1 MNRAIFLDRDGV
13 LIHNRAKYIRTWD
26 DVKIYPFTFQAIS
39 ALAKLQYKIIV
50 LTNQSAI
57 GRGLVNT
64 RTIHEINQQ
73 LENKIQA
80 NGGRIDRFYLCP
92 HAPQDR
98 CECRKPRPGLVF
110 QAQNDFDIDL
120 ENSWLIGDA
129 YTDILAGVNSGIKN
143 LILVQTGR
151 GKKQLKNFW
160 KELDSINYLWTKNL
174 WEAIKLIKKSLP

>member
-39 ALAKLQYKIIV
+39 VLAKLQYKIIV

-151 GKKQLKNFW
+151 GKKQWNNFR
-160 KELDSINYLWTKNL
+160 KELDSTNYLCTKNL

>member
-64 RTIHEINQQ
+64 RTIHDINQQ

-110 QAQNDFDIDL
+110 QAQNDYDIDL

-129 YTDILAGVNSGIKN
+129 YSDIQAGVNSGIKN